1 MAEFRISVDLSGV
14 IAASKGI
21 ITAEIFPLLN
31 QAVHAVAQ
39 QIRIDWLKSVEHT
52 RLWRGEKVA
61 YKVTTVADGHRL

>member
-39 QIRIDWLKSVEHT
+39 QTRIDWLESVEHT
-52 RLWRGEKVA
+52 
-61 YKVTTVADGHRL
+61 

>member
-1 MAEFRISVDLSGV
+1 M

-39 QIRIDWLKSVEHT
+39 QTRIDWLESVEHT
-52 RLWRGEKVA
+52 
-61 YKVTTVADGHRL
+61 